1 MNKNTLLC
9 FFAITLFLISF
20 TDVKAQPFGGFIRYD
35 GVDDELSTWA
45 SNVLQSNP
53 GFTIEYWFRT
63 CYDSIPNYQAI
74 LGNSN
79 NIEINLVPGLSNDIH
94 QLCAVSTNN
103 TWTCHQD
110 YQFPS
115 DIEWHHVAVTYIHG
129 WGQFDIYLDGIDQ
142 NISSNGNFNFSTS
155 GLLHLG
161 RTSYQTWLFDHFNGY
176 MDELRISDTIRYT
189 GSFTPSLNEFITDS
203 HTKGLWHFND
213 SITTDSIPDYSG
225 NNNHLFAT
233 GNPRI
238 ISFDSLVT
246 QTNNT
251 LSVSNTFDSYQWV
264 DCSNNNLPITG
275 ETNQSFTPTFTGN
288 YAVEIYE
295 GTCPLITE
303 CYSVIITGSEEIT
316 NKESISIYPNPASNQ
331 LSIINTQFLIKE
343 VNIVD
348 VTGKT
353 IKTFRKKMSNIKLD
367 DLSPGIYFL
376 KIRTEENTIIKKFI
390 KE

>member
-1 MNKNTLLC
+1 
-9 FFAITLFLISF
+9 
-20 TDVKAQPFGGFIRYD
+20 
-35 GVDDELSTWA
+35 
-45 SNVLQSNP
+45 
-53 GFTIEYWFRT
+53 
-63 CYDSIPNYQAI
+63 
-74 LGNSN
+74 
-79 NIEINLVPGLSNDIH
+79 
-94 QLCAVSTNN
+94 
-103 TWTCHQD
+103 
-110 YQFPS
+110 